1 MTTLHVI
8 VGDVTTELAKYAL
21 RLDSSAYLVDS
32 SNISQTHIGTVYTS
46 LGDVHGEKHLLSLLS
61 TATEITYR
69 PPKIWSDK
77 KTSSDKYSMA
87 WYTEHY
93 VNIVSALFYIKV
105 NGLELPLYRTLPIEQ
120 ARVTDT
126 PQLWVAGCSTT
137 FGVGVTQSER
147 YANVLSKRLNL
158 SASVLAQSAASNVW
172 VADQILRSDI
182 RRGDLVVFG
191 ITSYQRFTL
200 SRDQSICQIGVHN
213 FVKEKNL
220 RFPELDILQ
229 LDSETRIYE
238 SLRSLDQVVNFCNKV
253 DAKLIMIGI
262 HANLE
267 LSTALSKYK
276 NFVFCH
282 GKFGEGFRDG
292 WLDIGNDADQHPG
305 PKTHEMYA
313 DMIISK
319 AKQLDF
325 I

>member
-8 VGDVTTELAKYAL
+8 VGDVTQELAKYAL
-21 RLDSSAYLVDS
+21 RLDLSAYLVDS
-32 SNISQTHIGTVYTS
+32 SNINQTHSGTIYTS
-46 LGDVHGEKHLLSLLS
+46 LGDIPGGKHFLSLLL

-69 PPKIWSDK
+69 PPKNWSDK
-77 KTSSDKYSMA
+77 KNSSDRYSMA
-87 WYTEHY
+87 WNTEHY
-93 VNIVSALFYIKV
+93 LNIASVIFDIKV
-105 NGLELPLYRTLPIEQ
+105 NGLELPLYKTLPLTQ
-120 ARVTDT
+120 ARVTNA

-137 FGVGVTQSER
+137 FGVGVDLSER

-158 SASVLAQSAASNVW
+158 SASVLAESAASNVW
-172 VADQILRSDI
+172 IADQILRSDI
-182 RRGDLVVFG
+182 RSGDLVVFG

-200 SRDQSICQIGVHN
+200 SKDQSIYQIGVHN
-213 FVKEKNL
+213 FIEEKNL

-282 GKFGEGFRDG
+282 RKFGEDFRDG
-292 WLDIGNDADQHPG
+292 WLDIGKDVDQHPG